1 MEIKRINGIISAYQT
16 QKTGAPRKSSAAAAA
31 KNTDRVE
38 FGFDTAL
45 AAAKNGIAQEIKA
58 DAAPQEIS
66 QASHTAEQGVPAE
79 DIAAYILMG

>member
-16 QKTGAPRKSSAAAAA
+16 QKSNAPKKNSAAAAA

-45 AAAKNGIAQEIKA
+45 AAAKNSIAQEIKA
-58 DAAPQEIS
+58 DAAPQELS
-66 QASHTAEQGVPAE
+66 QARQTAEQGVPAAE
-79 DIAAYILMG
+79 LAAYILLG

>member
-16 QKTGAPRKSSAAAAA
+16 QKTGAPRKSSAAAAV

-58 DAAPQEIS
+58 DAAPQELTR
-66 QASHTAEQGVPAE
+66 AAGAAEQGVPAE
-79 DIAAYILMG
+79 DIAAYILIG

>member
-1 MEIKRINGIISAYQT
+1 MEIKRINGMISAYQT
-16 QKTGAPRKSSAAAAA
+16 QKNSAPKKSSAAAAV

-58 DAAPQEIS
+58 DAAPQELS
-66 QASHTAEQGVPAE
+66 QARQTAEQGVPAAE
-79 DIAAYILMG
+79 LAAYILLG

>member
-66 QASHTAEQGVPAE
+66 QASRTAEQGVPAE